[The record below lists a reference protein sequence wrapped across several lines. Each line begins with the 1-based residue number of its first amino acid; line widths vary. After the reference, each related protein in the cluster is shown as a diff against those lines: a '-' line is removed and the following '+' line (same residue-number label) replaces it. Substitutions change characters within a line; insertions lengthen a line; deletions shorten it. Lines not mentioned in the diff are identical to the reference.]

1 MTPYLDM
8 WLRIKEP
15 RVLRVI
21 FLAGY
26 LVTLGTGIATLTN
39 PPTTIEGQ
47 LGPVLSVSWALFWI
61 GGGLV
66 AALTVLQGW
75 WEVERY
81 GVYASMLG
89 VVIYGCV
96 LIALHVQSPGSRL
109 TQLGVLAVAIL
120 FYVLRLVLIRGH
132 DFEPRPGR

>member
-1 MTPYLDM
+1 MNYLEV

-15 RVLRVI
+15 RFLRVL
-21 FLAGY
+21 FLLGY

-61 GGGLV
+61 AGGIV
-66 AALTVLQGW
+66 ASLTVLQGW
-75 WEVERY
+75 WEAERY
-81 GVYASMLG
+81 GVYASLVG
-89 VVIYGCV
+89 VAIYAAV
-96 LIALHVQSPGSRL
+96 VIALHLQSPGSRL
-109 TQLGVLAVAIL
+109 TQLGVLIVAAL
-120 FYVLRLVLIRGH
+120 FFALRLVLIRGH